1 MVPVNHDF
9 LDLRTRAELLELCD
23 DLDGANKL
31 REQSL
36 EVAREVD
43 LVCYGYQLLWRN
55 RAGDAIDLL
64 ERNAARN
71 PDSWNAWDSLG
82 DACAQQG
89 DIRRAAECYGRASQ
103 LVRDD
108 EEHRRIEHNLRDM
121 IALGALAS

>member
-1 MVPVNHDF
+1 MVPVNQDF

-23 DLDGANKL
+23 DLDGATKL
-31 REQSL
+31 RERSL

-55 RAGDAIDLL
+55 RASDAIDLL

-82 DACAQQG
+82 DACAQLG
-89 DIRRAAECYGRASQ
+89 DVRRAAECYGRASQ
-103 LVRDD
+103 LVRN
-108 EEHRRIEHNLRDM
+108 EEERRRIERNLRDM

>member
-1 MVPVNHDF
+1 MVPINQDF
-9 LDLRTRAELLELCD
+9 LDLRTKAELLELCD
-23 DLDGANKL
+23 DLDGATRL
-31 REQSL
+31 RERSM

-71 PDSWNAWDSLG
+71 PESWNAWDSLG
-82 DACAQQG
+82 DAYAQQG
-89 DIRRAAECYGRASQ
+89 DIRHAADCYARASQ
-103 LVRDD
+103 LVRS
-108 EEHRRIEHNLRDM
+108 EEERHRIERNLRDM

>member
-23 DLDGANKL
+23 DPEGAKRL
-31 REQSL
+31 RELSL

-55 RAGDAIDLL
+55 RAPDAIDLL

-82 DACAQQG
+82 DAYAEHG
-89 DIRRAAECYGRASQ
+89 DIRRAAECYGNASR
-103 LVRDD
+103 LVND
-108 EEHRRIEHNLRDM
+108 EQDRLRIERSLREM
-121 IALGALAS
+121 IALGTLAS